1 MYRKKV
7 LIVDDDRNIQ
17 AMLHLCL
24 VSDYDV
30 SPAADGRSALDMIGW
45 LRPHLMLLDLAMPVI
60 DGMTVLTT
68 LFHSNRVVGTAA
80 EAATPKVIVMTAHGS
95 VRTAVQAIRM
105 GASDFLEKPFT
116 PEDVRLSVASVLE
129 EARRDPNDPSAS
141 YDDVLWAVREALMGG
156 QILDAERLLMKA
168 GTITDADPCFL
179 NLAGAVHEAH
189 GRRTSARRFYER
201 ALAAGPS
208 YEPAKRN
215 LRRLDEIE
223 RTGAAPFGIALGDD
237 AAVLTPPT

>member
-1 MYRKKV
+1 MHRKKV

-17 AMLHLCL
+17 SVLQVCL
-24 VSDYDV
+24 VEDYDV
-30 SPAADGRSALDMIGW
+30 TPATDGRAALDVIGW

-68 LFHSNRVVGTAA
+68 LFHGGPTAGTTTAPAA
-80 EAATPKVIVMTAHGS
+80 PKVIVMTAHGS
-95 VRTAVQAIRM
+95 VRTSVQAIRL

-141 YDDVLWAVREALMGG
+141 YDEVLSAVREALKGG

-189 GRRTSARRFYER
+189 GRRTSARRFYQR
-201 ALAAGPS
+201 ALTAAPS

-215 LRRLDEIE
+215 ICRLDEIE
-223 RTGAAPFGIALGDD
+223 RTGVAPFGIALGD
-237 AAVLTPPT
+237 AAAILTPPD